1 MDDRFNG
8 ISLGVE
14 MMQELAY
21 AFPILSWLVFLFVM
35 VAFIIWVKIDQKVSK
50 ETARVMSGF
59 NTRGLMRSEVSLSMI
74 QS

>member
-1 MDDRFNG
+1 
-8 ISLGVE
+8 